1 LSGTTRA
8 GRYQKKT
15 FTHSHPSWSSDIL
28 YHLPPFTMIHGILFV
43 CEGGNCIN
51 NTDSGGV
58 DQCGVNSLPLNLWQY
73 MTDCCIAT
81 SDIARR
87 WHLQSASCHQLF
99 IQRHRHSTFGR
110 RAFSVAGLAAWNSL
124 PGYLRDLSGSF
135 DSFHCNLELAS
146 HTWNKIIL
154 VNMQSFL
161 PFSPTNGSDQ
171 VKTSMKFGSQ

>member
-1 LSGTTRA
+1 MSDDQDGCEWVNVFFWYRPTRVVPDQRPLN
-8 GRYQKKT
+8 GRCCCCKRL
-15 FTHSHPSWSSDIL
+15 L
-28 YHLPPFTMIHGILFV
+28 Y
-43 CEGGNCIN
+43 
-51 NTDSGGV
+51 SGGV

-81 SDIARR
+81 SDTARC

-99 IQRHRHSTFGR
+99 IQRHRRSTFGR
-110 RAFSVAGLAAWNSL
+110 QAFSVAGLAAWNSL
-124 PGYLRDLSGSF
+124 PGYLRDLSRSF
-135 DSFHCNLELAS
+135 DSFHYNLKLAP